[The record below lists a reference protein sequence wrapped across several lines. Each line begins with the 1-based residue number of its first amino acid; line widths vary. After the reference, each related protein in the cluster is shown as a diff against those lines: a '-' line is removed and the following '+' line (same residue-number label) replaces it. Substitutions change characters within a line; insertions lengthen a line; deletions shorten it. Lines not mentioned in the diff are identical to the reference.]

1 MRANI
6 TGLIVAGGHS
16 SRFGGEK
23 ALAMLGGHSLLER
36 AAEALKPWV
45 SDIAVSARA
54 QSATEAAARSLG
66 FCAISDRPGL
76 AKGPLAGILAG
87 LEWSERL
94 GAQWMASL
102 PCDVVA
108 IPQDA
113 FARLLAAADK
123 ARGAYGGAYGG
134 AYAATPDGPQSLC
147 AIWPVEGRSML
158 EADLTSGTHP
168 AVHHILDLMGATPV
182 PFDGADIFLNINT
195 KDDLLAAEKAL
206 LR

>member
-1 MRANI
+1 VMRANI

-23 ALAMLGGHSLLER
+23 ALAKLGGHSLLER
-36 AAEALKPWV
+36 AAEALNPHV

-54 QSATEAAARSLG
+54 ESATEAAARSLG
-66 FCAISDRPGL
+66 FCAVSDRPGL

-87 LEWSERL
+87 LEWSKRL

-108 IPQDA
+108 IREDA
-113 FARLLAAADK
+113 FPRLLAAADK
-123 ARGAYGGAYGG
+123 AKGAYGG
-134 AYAATPDGPQSLC
+134 AYAVTPDGPQSLC
-147 AIWPVEGRSML
+147 AIWPVEGRDKL
-158 EADLTSGTHP
+158 EAVLKSGTHP

-182 PFDGADIFLNINT
+182 PFEGANIFLNINT
-195 KDDLLAAEKAL
+195 KTDLLAAEKAL
-206 LR
+206 SR